1 MNHNLKI
8 KRQAFYL
15 VLFAAFM
22 IGVSY
27 ASVPLYELFCKVTGY
42 AGTPKISVEN
52 SSSQITEKIKVR
64 FDSSTEKNSPLFF
77 EPGTKKITTNIGKNN
92 LIFFKAKNTSQKSVT
107 GTATFNI
114 TPLIAAQYFNKIEC
128 FCFEEQ
134 VFAPGEEVEMP
145 VSFFIDSDIVN
156 DEQIKNIEEL
166 TLSYTMYT
174 K

>member
-1 MNHNLKI
+1 M
-8 KRQAFYL
+8 
-15 VLFAAFM
+15 
-22 IGVSY
+22 
-27 ASVPLYELFCKVTGY
+27 
-42 AGTPKISVEN
+42 
-52 SSSQITEKIKVR
+52 
-64 FDSSTEKNSPLFF
+64 
-77 EPGTKKITTNIGKNN
+77 
-92 LIFFKAKNTSQKSVT
+92 IFFKAKNTSQKSVT